1 MSTPHRRSKF
11 QQVPIKEKLQFRWI
25 RLWFHHRDFRAGR
38 RPHKV
43 RLCECLVLAFCMQQ
57 GNTGPTLSN
66 LFCSTLLFDDKYC
79 KPRTQFEKPSVATA
93 KPVFASMFSSV
104 PQSPEKASGCAF
116 CIFLWQIRISTVRVH
131 GSVSQVPRFGGSK
144 LGLESQ
150 YGDWPVGRDKRNHLF
165 VLLGSPILTVL
176 RPPHIGLFN
185 RTVFTLISSYFILF
199 HLISS

>member
-1 MSTPHRRSKF
+1 M
-11 QQVPIKEKLQFRWI
+11 
-25 RLWFHHRDFRAGR
+25 
-38 RPHKV
+38 

-79 KPRTQFEKPSVATA
+79 IPRTQFEKPSVATA
-93 KPVFASMFSSV
+93 KPVFASMFSSFFLNHQGV
-104 PQSPEKASGCAF
+104 RFCFLHLFLADPNIHSP
-116 CIFLWQIRISTVRVH
+116 VVH
-131 GSVSQVPRFGGSK
+131 GFSQVPRFGGSK

-150 YGDWPVGRDKRNHLF
+150 YGDFLSFLGR
-165 VLLGSPILTVL
+165 PILTIL

-199 HLISS
+199 HLFSSYFILFLIWE